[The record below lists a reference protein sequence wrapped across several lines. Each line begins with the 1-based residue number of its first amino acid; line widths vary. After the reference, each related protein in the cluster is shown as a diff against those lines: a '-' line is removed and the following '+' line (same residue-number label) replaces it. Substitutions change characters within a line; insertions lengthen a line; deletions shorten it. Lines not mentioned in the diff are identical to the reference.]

1 MWWLHDTIEAA
12 EVAKFQSCKFAEYKG
27 KTNEK
32 AMVKT
37 NTKKVTKQE
46 VEVPKPKSGVVALLG
61 RPNTGKS
68 TLVNN
73 LIGQKV
79 SITSPTPQTTR
90 FPVMAVYEDVRGQI
104 VFVDTP
110 GIFTGKSRQGK
121 SLNMQTEDALKEQV
135 DVLLYIVDHTRKRG
149 SEENRV
155 LGIARKLK
163 MPKILVIN
171 KIDVREP
178 TYLAHYRFMEEEFD
192 DVIEVS
198 ALKRLHLPTLLD
210 EIFVCLPTG
219 ERIVPKENME
229 VPIVNLDS
237 RTYMSELIRE
247 KIFLTLRREVPYA
260 VEVVIDELE
269 ERENGVTYIKARLI
283 TYPRY
288 KKMVIGAKGHTIKQI
303 GMMVRKEIEVS
314 TGRPAYID
322 LSVEAQEKI

>member
-1 MWWLHDTIEAA
+1 M
-12 EVAKFQSCKFAEYKG
+12 
-27 KTNEK
+27 KTK
-32 AMVKT
+32 PT
-37 NTKKVTKQE
+37 TKKD
-46 VEVPKPKSGVVALLG
+46 VEEPKLKSGVVALLG

-73 LIGQKV
+73 LVGQKV

-90 FPVMAVYEDVRGQI
+90 FPVMAVYEDARGQI

-121 SLNMQTEDALKEQV
+121 NLNMQTEDALKEQIN
-135 DVLLYIVDHTRKRG
+135 VLLYLVDHTRARG

-155 LGIARKLK
+155 LGMARKLA

-171 KIDVREP
+171 KIDVKTP
-178 TYLAHYRFMEEEFD
+178 TYLAHYRFMEDEFD

-198 ALKRLHLPTLLD
+198 ALKGLHLPTLLD
-210 EIFVCLPTG
+210 EIFARLPVG
-219 ERIVPKENME
+219 EKMVAKENME

-237 RTYMSELIRE
+237 RTYMSELVRE
-247 KIFLTLRREVPYA
+247 KVFLTLRREVPYA
-260 VEVVIDELE
+260 VEVVVDELE
-269 ERENGVTYIKARLI
+269 ERANGVTYLKARLL

-288 KKMVIGAKGHTIKQI
+288 KKMIIGAKGHTVKQI
-303 GMMVRKEIEVS
+303 GMMVRKEVELS
-314 TGRPAYID
+314 TGRPAYVD

>member
-1 MWWLHDTIEAA
+1 M
-12 EVAKFQSCKFAEYKG
+12 G
-27 KTNEK
+27 
-32 AMVKT
+32 
-37 NTKKVTKQE
+37 TKKQITKKE
-46 VEVPKPKSGVVALLG
+46 VEIKKLKVGVVALLG

-73 LIGQKV
+73 LVGQKV

-90 FPVMAVYEDVRGQI
+90 FPVMAVYEDARGQI

-135 DVLLYIVDHTRKRG
+135 DVLLYLVDHTRARG

-155 LGIARKLK
+155 LGIARKLT

-178 TYLAHYRFMEEEFD
+178 TFLAQYRFMEEEFD
-192 DVIEVS
+192 CVVEVS
-198 ALKRLHLPTLLD
+198 ALKGLHLPTLLD
-210 EIFVCLPTG
+210 EIFAKLSTG
-219 ERIVPKENME
+219 ERMVDRENME
-229 VPIVNLDS
+229 VPVINVDS

-247 KIFLTLRREVPYA
+247 KVFLTLRREVPYA
-260 VEVVIDELE
+260 VEVTVDELE
-269 ERENGVTYIKARLI
+269 ERDNGVTYVRARLL
-283 TYPRY
+283 TYPKY

-303 GMMVRKEIEVS
+303 GMMVRKEIELS
-314 TGRPAYID
+314 TGKPAYVD

>member
-1 MWWLHDTIEAA
+1 MIQLRLVINMEFRIQNS
-12 EVAKFQSCKFAEYKG
+12 KLQLKNYKCE
-27 KTNEK
+27 TTQMN
-32 AMVKT
+32 A
-37 NTKKVTKQE
+37 NIKQISKQD
-46 VEVPKPKSGVVALLG
+46 VEETKPKSGVVALLG

-90 FPVMAVYEDVRGQI
+90 FPVMAVYEDARGQI

-163 MPKILVIN
+163 MPKILVVN
-171 KIDVREP
+171 KIDVKEP
-178 TYLAHYRFMEEEFD
+178 TYLAHYRFMEDEFD

-198 ALKRLHLPTLLD
+198 ALKGLHLPTLLD
-210 EIFVCLPTG
+210 EIFAHLPTG
-219 ERIVPKENME
+219 EKIVEKENME

-237 RTYMSELIRE
+237 RTYMSELVRE
-247 KIFLTLRREVPYA
+247 KVFLTLRREVPYA
-260 VEVVIDELE
+260 VEVVVDELE
-269 ERENGVTYIKARLI
+269 ERVNGVTYLKARLV

-288 KKMVIGAKGHTIKQI
+288 KKMIIGAKGHTIKQI
-303 GMMVRKEIEVS
+303 GMMVRREIEVS
-314 TGRPAYID
+314 TGRPAYVE